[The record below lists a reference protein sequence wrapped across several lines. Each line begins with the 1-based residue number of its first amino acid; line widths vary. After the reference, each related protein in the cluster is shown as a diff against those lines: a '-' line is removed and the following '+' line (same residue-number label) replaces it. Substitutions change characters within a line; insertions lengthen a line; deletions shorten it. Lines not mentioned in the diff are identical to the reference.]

1 MPSSLGYSRP
11 MSNSSFLFVAIQA
24 AQAAARIHQFYTG
37 GELDINTKSSH
48 TDLVTK
54 VDKLSEEKIREIILS
69 HFPEHMILGE
79 EEGQSQGNASHRW
92 IVDPLDGT
100 MNYAHG
106 FPFYAVSI
114 GLEVE
119 GELEVGVVLDS
130 VRNEMFYA
138 SKGQGA
144 FCNGTPIQVSGE
156 TSLKR
161 SLLSTGFPSDPNTL
175 HENLSLFAKVH
186 PSVRAI
192 RRPGSAALDLAY
204 VACGRLDGF
213 WELKLSPWD
222 VAGGIIIVEEAG
234 GTVTGPTAAPYR
246 LGEKTIV
253 ASNGHIH
260 GKLLHLL
267 DLGQTLA

>member
-1 MPSSLGYSRP
+1 LSFNLGYSVGVSKP
-11 MSNSSFLFVAIQA
+11 SFLTVAIQA
-24 AQAAARIHQFYTG
+24 AQAAAKIHQFYAG
-37 GELDINTKSSH
+37 GDLDINTKSSH

-106 FPFYAVSI
+106 FPFYSVSI
-114 GLEVE
+114 ALEVN

-144 FCNGTPIQVSGE
+144 FCNGAPIKVSGE
-156 TSLKR
+156 ASLKR
-161 SLLSTGFPSDPNTL
+161 SLLSTGFPTDPATL
-175 HENLSLFAKVH
+175 QENIDLFAKVH

-192 RRPGSAALDLAY
+192 RRPGSAALDLSY
-204 VACGRLDGF
+204 IACGRLDGF

-222 VAGGIIIVEEAG
+222 VAAGIMIIQEAG
-234 GTVTGPTAAPYR
+234 GTVSGPTAAPYQ
-246 LGEKTIV
+246 LGENTVV

-267 DLGQTLA
+267 DIGQTLA